1 MEQGSIY
8 HFPGVANIDLKPG
21 LPVLIPRNNTF
32 VCTIRRYRVVHSGI
46 TGPGN
51 CMGADDFKAD
61 YCHGIS
67 FNISQAERIRF
78 LKSHLR
84 MAMYRQ
90 LLW

>member
-67 FNISQAERIRF
+67 FNTQPGRTDQVF
-78 LKSHLR
+78 
-84 MAMYRQ
+84 
-90 LLW
+90 